1 MFQSLNNII
10 TKVAFYFTMMIVM
23 SICYL
28 ISDIVQSLTNNMKKP
43 MKFKLIASV
52 SLLSLAFLSACG
64 QNNQAKTPNAEKTPQ
79 VNEKNIKAHIEFLA
93 DDTLLGRDTGSAG
106 YQIAA
111 NYVKSYFKQLGL
123 TPMGELDGF
132 EQQVTF
138 RKAFL
143 EENSAELS
151 ITNASG
157 TVELAFK
164 DAFIMSGDSIV
175 TEATIAAE
183 TVFVG
188 YGIVSEDFGYDDY
201 KDIDVKGKIVVV
213 LTGRPK
219 DLPSEEGAH
228 IGSGGE
234 KIKHA
239 AKNGAVGFI
248 TIHTPKRD
256 AVRTFAKS
264 ATYADAPRLSW
275 LDKKGM
281 PFGKYPE
288 IKGGA
293 YLSGEEA
300 HALFEGAERKLE
312 DIFADD
318 TNNIAI
324 KGFALQST
332 VKMANKSRHEEI
344 TSPNIIASIEGSDPT
359 LKDEYVVFS
368 AHLDHIGISSHS
380 DEEDKINNGALDN
393 ASGVSIL
400 LETARLLSTMPEK
413 PKRSILFVV
422 VTGEEKGLLGSSYFA
437 TNPTVPSMQMVA
449 NVNLDM
455 PLILY
460 PFADIIAFGS
470 THSSL
475 GPIVAS
481 AAEKINLSLSD
492 DPMPDQAL
500 FTRSDHYSFVK
511 AGIPSVFLMTGFKSK
526 DPEID
531 GGAVFGDF
539 LKNHYHQHSD
549 EITLPINYDA
559 AASFAEVN
567 MMIGLEIANGEKRPT
582 WNQGDFFGKT
592 FAQ

>member
-1 MFQSLNNII
+1 MSIL
-10 TKVAFYFTMMIVM
+10 AFYFYNHYNDINIID
-23 SICYL
+23 SPLKYL
-28 ISDIVQSLTNNMKKP
+28 KNLINNMKKP
-43 MKFKLIASV
+43 MKFKLIASA
-52 SLLSLAFLSACG
+52 SLLSIAFLSACG
-64 QNNQAKTPNAEKTPQ
+64 QNNEATISVAEKMPQ
-79 VNEKNIKAHIEFLA
+79 VNENNIKAHVEFLA
-93 DDTLLGRDTGSAG
+93 DDTLLGRDTGSEG

-123 TPMGELDGF
+123 TPMGEREGF
-132 EQQVTF
+132 EQKVTF

-151 ITNASG
+151 IINASG

-175 TEATIAAE
+175 TEASITAE

-188 YGIVSEDFGYDDY
+188 YGIVSEEFGYNDY
-201 KDIDVKGKIVVV
+201 EDIDVKGKVVVV
-213 LTGRPK
+213 LTGRPD

-228 IGSGGE
+228 IGSSSE
-234 KIKHA
+234 KVLHA
-239 AKNGAVGFI
+239 VNNGAVGFI

-264 ATYADAPRLSW
+264 ASYADAPRLSW
-275 LDKKGM
+275 LNKEGM
-281 PFGKYPE
+281 PFGKHPE

-293 YLSGEEA
+293 YLSSEYA
-300 HALFEGAERKLE
+300 QALFEGAERTLE
-312 DIFADD
+312 ALLSDD

-324 KGFALQST
+324 KGFALKSS
-332 VKMANKSRHEEI
+332 VKMANKSSHEEI
-344 TSPNIIASIEGSDPT
+344 TSPNLIAVIEGSDPV

-368 AHLDHIGISSHS
+368 AHLDHIGISRHG

-400 LETARLLSTMPEK
+400 LETARLLSSMPEK

-437 TNPTVPSMQMVA
+437 TNPTVPLSQMVA

-492 DPMPDQAL
+492 DPMPEQAL

-511 AGIPSVFLMTGFKSK
+511 VGIPSVFLMTGFKSK

-549 EITLPINYDA
+549 EITLPIRYDA

-567 MMIGLEIANGEKRPT
+567 MMIGLEIANGDKRPT

>member
-1 MFQSLNNII
+1 
-10 TKVAFYFTMMIVM
+10 
-23 SICYL
+23 
-28 ISDIVQSLTNNMKKP
+28 MKKP

-52 SLLSLAFLSACG
+52 SLLGLAFLSACG
-64 QNNQAKTPNAEKTPQ
+64 QNNKTAETTAEKTPQ
-79 VNEKNIKAHIEFLA
+79 VNEHNIKAHIDFLA
-93 DDTLLGRDTGSAG
+93 DDTLLGRDTGSDG

-123 TPMGELDGF
+123 TPMGEHQGF
-132 EQQVTF
+132 EQQVNF

-151 ITNASG
+151 ITNSTGQVA
-157 TVELAFK
+157 LNFK
-164 DAFIMSGDSIV
+164 EAFIMSGDSIV
-175 TEATIAAE
+175 TQSAVTAE

-188 YGIVSEDFGYDDY
+188 YGVVSEDFGYNDY

-213 LTGRPK
+213 LTGRPH

-228 IGSGGE
+228 IGSGSE
-234 KIKHA
+234 KVKHA

-256 AVRTFAKS
+256 AVRTFAKI
-264 ATYADAPRLSW
+264 AAYADSPRLSW
-275 LDKKGM
+275 LSKEGM

-288 IKGGA
+288 LKGGA
-293 YLSGEEA
+293 YVSAEHA
-300 HALFEGAERKLE
+300 QALFLGAERQLDE
-312 DIFADD
+312 VLSDD
-318 TNNIAI
+318 TNNVAI
-324 KGFALQST
+324 KGFALKST
-332 VKMANKSRHEEI
+332 VKMVSKSRHEEI
-344 TSPNIIASIEGSDPT
+344 SSPNVVAAIEGSDPA

-368 AHLDHIGISSHS
+368 AHLDHIGVSSHS
-380 DEEDKINNGALDN
+380 DAEDKINNGALDN
-393 ASGVSIL
+393 ASGVAIL

-422 VTGEEKGLLGSSYFA
+422 VTAEEKGLLGSSYFA
-437 TNPTVPSMQMVA
+437 TNPTVPASQMVA

-481 AAEKINLSLSD
+481 AAEKIDLSLSD
-492 DPMPDQAL
+492 DPMPEQAL

-526 DPEID
+526 DPKIN
-531 GGAVFGDF
+531 GGEVFGDF
-539 LKNHYHQHSD
+539 FENHYHQHSD
-549 EITLPINYDA
+549 EATLPIRYDA

-567 MMIGLEIANGEKRPT
+567 MMIGLEIANGKKRPT

>member
-1 MFQSLNNII
+1 MN
-10 TKVAFYFTMMIVM
+10 
-23 SICYL
+23 
-28 ISDIVQSLTNNMKKP
+28 KP

-52 SLLSLAFLSACG
+52 SLICLAFLSGCG
-64 QNNQAKTPNAEKTPQ
+64 QNNKATTPIAEKTPQ
-79 VNEKNIKAHIEFLA
+79 VNENNIKAHLEFLA
-93 DDTLLGRDTGSAG
+93 DDTLLGRDTGSGG

-123 TPMGELDGF
+123 TPMGEHQGF

-157 TVELAFK
+157 TVDLAFK

-175 TEATIAAE
+175 TQATDTAE

-188 YGIVSEDFGYDDY
+188 NGVISKDFGYNDY
-201 KDIDVKGKIVVV
+201 KGIDVEGKIVVV
-213 LTGRPK
+213 LTGRPN

-228 IGSGGE
+228 IGSGSE

-256 AVRTFAKS
+256 IVRTFAKS

-275 LDKKGM
+275 LSKEGM
-281 PFGKYPE
+281 PFGKHPE

-293 YLSGEEA
+293 YLSAEYA
-300 HALFEGAERKLE
+300 HALFEGAERTLE
-312 DIFADD
+312 EVLTDD
-318 TNNIAI
+318 TNNVAI
-324 KGFALQST
+324 KGFALKST

-344 TSPNIIASIEGSDPT
+344 TSPNVIAVIEGSDPA

-368 AHLDHIGISSHS
+368 AHLDHIGVSSHG
-380 DEEDKINNGALDN
+380 DDEDKINNGALDN

-422 VTGEEKGLLGSSYFA
+422 VTAEEKGLLGSSYFA
-437 TNPTVPSMQMVA
+437 TNPTVPATKMVA

-492 DPMPDQAL
+492 DPMPEQAL

-511 AGIPSVFLMTGFKSK
+511 EGIPSVFLMTGFKSK
-526 DPEID
+526 DPDID
-531 GGAVFGDF
+531 GAAVFGDF
-539 LKNHYHQHSD
+539 LENHYHQHSD
-549 EITLPINYDA
+549 ELTLPIRYDA

-582 WNQGDFFGKT
+582 WNKGDFFGTT